1 MNRRVLENKYCEWC
15 GSSFVPLKGQQSDMC
30 KICWNRYKLYL
41 DTKKCVVDVN
51 RQLEYETTC
60 LETVVNQ
67 YKELAAQGY
76 KIPEDLEVKK

>member
-1 MNRRVLENKYCEWC
+1 
-15 GSSFVPLKGQQSDMC
+15 MC

-41 DTKKCVVDVN
+41 DTKKCIVDVN